1 MAVENSGGPE
11 NKISVIATTQGRF
24 LEMATMLYS
33 VNRQGDTPIELV
45 AGIQDSPVTADQLV
59 LAPKYDLVTVPLPK
73 CSLSRARNALLPH
86 TTGNII
92 VLADDDVV
100 YPEGLFPMVDVF
112 FSAHS
117 SCGVVICDCDKRMSQ
132 ALPAKQTRQQ
142 LFQRAPSHRL
152 FFRRR
157 ALIEA
162 GPFDENMGV
171 GAPTPW
177 QSGEETDML
186 LRIFDTGHEIWRITT
201 PPIKHPDPI
210 VYTMVPP
217 EKITGYG
224 YGRMYLLAKHR
235 FPLWFKIVNITH
247 PLAAIGSD
255 LMSAGAYIVSYRL
268 RMFAARLTGFFRNFP

>member
-1 MAVENSGGPE
+1 MAAQNQDGPG

-45 AGIQDSPVTADQLV
+45 AGIQDSPVTADQLI
-59 LAPKYDLVTVPLPK
+59 LAPQYDLVTVPLPK

-92 VLADDDVV
+92 VLADDDSV
-100 YPEGLFPMVDVF
+100 YPEGLFPMVAAF
-112 FSAHS
+112 FSAHPQ
-117 SCGVVICDCDKRMSQ
+117 CGVVICDWDKRTSQ

-142 LFQRAPSHRL
+142 LLQRSPSYRL
-152 FFRRR
+152 FFRRG

-186 LRIFDTGHEIWRITT
+186 LRIFDTGHEIWRIST

-210 VYTMVPP
+210 VYTIIRP
-217 EKITGYG
+217 EKMTGYG
-224 YGRMYLLAKHR
+224 HGRMYLLAKHR
-235 FPLWFKIVNITH
+235 FPLWFKIVTIAY

-255 LMSAGAYIVSYRL
+255 LMSAVAYIVPYRL